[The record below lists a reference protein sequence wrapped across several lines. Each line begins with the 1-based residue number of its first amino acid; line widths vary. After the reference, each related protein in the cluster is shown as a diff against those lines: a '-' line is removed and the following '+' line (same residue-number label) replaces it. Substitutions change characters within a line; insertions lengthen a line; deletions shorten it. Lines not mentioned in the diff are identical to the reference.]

1 MCVCV
6 CHTIFECGRLA
17 AKPDVCGLQRSI
29 GLHFAVL
36 LAMTGQLQRNKL
48 TECSNRRRTCG
59 AYAFPFLTGAC
70 LATLTNHQ

>member
-1 MCVCV
+1 MRTCAKAKEKCHVCVCV

-17 AKPDVCGLQRSI
+17 ANPDVCGLQRSI

-48 TECSNRRRTCG
+48 TNARIEDGLVEPTH
-59 AYAFPFLTGAC
+59 FHF
-70 LATLTNHQ
+70 